1 MAGSILLISVSG
13 ADSADITAAVLEHLA
28 QCAARV
34 LDIGQAV
41 IHGELNLGVLLQTPP
56 GTAAAV
62 LVASLNATLPL
73 ALQRHQVTVRV
84 TALSAQRYARWLGEQ
99 ALPRHIVT
107 LLAKRI
113 TTAHLGRVGAIV
125 AAHGLQ
131 IHSAARLSGR
141 TSFEDDDV
149 RDHPAIDSAAAEIA
163 AAEIAAAEIAAADS
177 AEESRSIVELELRGV
192 LVDQQALRRNLMAIA
207 RTDAVDVAVQAD
219 DVYRRNRRL
228 VAFDMDSTLI
238 QGEVID
244 ELAAAYGVGAEVAAI
259 TAAAMRG
266 ELDFAQSFR
275 RRVALLAGAS
285 VALLD
290 GVVAQLRL
298 SDGAERLVRTLKRHG
313 YRTAI
318 LSGGFQEVGERL
330 RARLGIDVVHA
341 NRLEVRDGSFT
352 GRVVGEVIDG
362 QRKAALLRELVARE
376 GLTLAQSIAVGDGAN
391 DVPMLSIAGLGIAY
405 RAKPVVADSADH
417 AISHLGLDAI
427 LYLIGFT
434 ERDLLD

>member
-1 MAGSILLISVSG
+1 MASPILLVNLSG
-13 ADSADITAAVLEHLA
+13 VDSADITSTVLELLA
-28 QCAARV
+28 PHGARV
-34 LDIGQAV
+34 LDIGQSI
-41 IHGELNLGVLLQTPP
+41 IHAELNLGVLLQLPA
-56 GTAAAV
+56 GTDAARVAEAMHNALAAA
-62 LVASLNATLPL
+62 LRDRQITLHITPVS
-73 ALQRHQVTVRV
+73 ARRH
-84 TALSAQRYARWLGEQ
+84 AQWLDEQ
-99 ALPRHIVT
+99 AQPRHIVT
-107 LLAKRI
+107 LLARRI
-113 TTAHLGRVGAIV
+113 TTVHLGKVAAIV
-125 AAHGLQ
+125 AAQNLR
-131 IHSAARLSGR
+131 IHNVTQLSGR
-141 TSFEDDDV
+141 GTLDADE
-149 RDHPAIDSAAAEIA
+149 RAEA
-163 AAEIAAAEIAAADS
+163 LV
-177 AEESRSIVELELRGV
+177 ESKNGHAIVEMGLRGA
-192 LVDQQALRRNLMAIA
+192 LGDQQALRRSLMAIA

-244 ELAAAYGVGAEVAAI
+244 ELAAAHGVGAEVAAI

-266 ELDFAQSFR
+266 ELDFQQSFR

-285 VALLD
+285 VELLHR
-290 GVVAQLRL
+290 VADSVEL
-298 SDGAERLVRTLKRHG
+298 SEGAERLVRTLRRHG

-318 LSGGFQEVGERL
+318 LSGGFQDVGERL

-341 NRLEVRDGSFT
+341 NRLETRDGKFT
-352 GRVVGEVIDG
+352 GGVIGEVIDG
-362 QRKAALLRELVARE
+362 QRKAALLRELVTRE

-391 DVPMLSIAGLGIAY
+391 DIPMLSVAGLGIAY

>member
-1 MAGSILLISVSG
+1 MAESIVLVNVSG
-13 ADSADITAAVLEHLA
+13 ADSMDVTTAVLTELA
-28 QCAARV
+28 LIDARV

-41 IHGELNLGVLLQTPP
+41 LHDELNFAVLLQVPQESDRQHLIADMT
-56 GTAAAV
+56 TTLSAV
-62 LVASLNATLPL
+62 LAGRRVN
-73 ALQRHQVTVRV
+73 LQITTVT
-84 TALSAQRYARWLGEQ
+84 AQRYAAWLGEQ
-99 ALPRHIVT
+99 TSPRHIVT

-113 TTAHLGRVGAIV
+113 TTTQLGKVAAIV
-125 AAHGLQ
+125 QQHGLRINSVKQ
-131 IHSAARLSGR
+131 LSGR
-141 TSFEDDDV
+141 AALAIATDDPH
-149 RDHPAIDSAAAEIA
+149 RAG
-163 AAEIAAAEIAAADS
+163 
-177 AEESRSIVELELRGV
+177 EESSAIVELELRGV
-192 LVDQQALRRNLMAIA
+192 LHDQPALRRALLAIA
-207 RTDAVDVAVQAD
+207 RSDAVDVAIQAD

-244 ELAAAYGVGAEVAAI
+244 ELAAAHGVGDAVAAI

-266 ELDFAQSFR
+266 ELDFSQSFR

-285 VALLD
+285 VALLEQ
-290 GVVAQLRL
+290 VAASIAL

-341 NRLEVRDGSFT
+341 NRLEVRDGKFT
-352 GRVVGEVIDG
+352 GGVVGEVIDG

-391 DVPMLSIAGLGIAY
+391 DVPMLGIAGLGIAY
-405 RAKPVVADSADH
+405 RAKPVVAASADH